1 MSTVKTNT
9 IEPASGGTITI
20 TGAALT
26 TPALGTPASGS
37 LTNCTGLPANTG
49 LSGTTLASSVVNAS
63 LNAITPSG
71 GTLALTGSQTISGA
85 IIFSGAGYTNTA
97 GSIGMSASSG
107 FVVQAYAGATYSFLM
122 LDPGASAHICRVPT
136 GTADMVFGGHLLPI
150 SDNSKNV
157 GSAFDRFAT
166 YYGATGSIN
175 TSDARL
181 KTLLRPLTPAELAA
195 GLEIAKLGPGVF
207 QFLDAV
213 AEKGADRARL
223 HVGYTVQAVIGIM
236 AAHGLDPAR
245 YAFICHDAWAAE
257 VVHHPAVEASAAVPE
272 QPAVYQEQMV
282 DVVIRVNG
290 QDRPAQRPMLV
301 EVQPAVPAQPAVEA
315 SEAWTETVREAGDR
329 YSFRPDQL
337 DRFINAAV
345 IQAAIERLGL

>member
-1 MSTVKTNT
+1 MADTTTTNLGLTKPDPGASDDTWGIKHNTNMDTLDTEIHGKINKT
-9 IEPASGGTITI
+9 GGTF
-20 TGAALT
+20 TG
-26 TPALGTPASGS
+26 PVVISGS
-37 LTNCTGLPANTG
+37 NLTIG
-49 LSGTTLASSVVNAS
+49 
-63 LNAITPSG
+63 
-71 GTLALTGSQTISGA
+71 GA

-97 GSIGMSASSG
+97 GSIGMSANSG

-122 LDPGASAHICRVPT
+122 LDPGASATICRVPT
-136 GTADMVFGGHLLPI
+136 GTTDMVFGGHLLPM

-223 HVGYTVQAVIGIM
+223 HVGYTVQSVMSIM
-236 AAHGLDPAR
+236 ISHGLDPAR
-245 YAFICHDAWAAE
+245 YAFICYDRWDAE
-257 VVHHPAVEASAAVPE
+257 VVRHPAVQARAAVPA
-272 QPAVYQEQMV
+272 QPAVYEERMV

-290 QDRPAQRPMLV
+290 QDRTAQRPVLV

-315 SEAWTETVREAGDR
+315 REAATETVREAGDR